1 MNDEPASPPDN
12 HPGRDLA
19 LRLLRSAVVG
29 LAAGFGLLWAMG
41 QTPEGYDLPVAVGG
55 MVLLV
60 VGLAGRRWL
69 TQRRS
74 RSPRS

>member
-1 MNDEPASPPDN
+1 MSDDPASPSDN
-12 HPGRDLA
+12 RPGPSLL

-60 VGLAGRRWL
+60 VGLALRRWL
-69 TQRRS
+69 TQRR
-74 RSPRS
+74 P